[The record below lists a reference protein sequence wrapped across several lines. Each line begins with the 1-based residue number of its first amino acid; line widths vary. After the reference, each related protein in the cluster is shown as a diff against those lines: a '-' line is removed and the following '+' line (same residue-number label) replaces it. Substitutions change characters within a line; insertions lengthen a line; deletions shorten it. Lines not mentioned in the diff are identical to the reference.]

1 MITIAGG
8 VYRESCIEPHWD
20 DIFGSAGRAAVAL
33 ADTGETIALHTVRA
47 KSLSAGIENL
57 SAAFGIDA
65 TGPEVEEGV
74 EFEYMHSLG
83 TPRITPRPDA
93 IPQYP
98 PFEVVGDVVLRF
110 GMLEGSARVTGG
122 RVVYDPQSAFDPR
135 PYHENGSSA
144 ETLAVILNRLEGR
157 RLSGRT
163 EPSEIVEHILD
174 EWKADVVVLK
184 MGGHGA
190 MVHVRGETPVPVPSY
205 RSENVWK
212 IGSGDVFS
220 AAFAYYW
227 GKLEKPAAEAADL
240 ASRATSYYCGTRSLP
255 LVPEDTLREVVK
267 DAVEPRGGKVYLA
280 APFFNLA
287 ERWIVEEVREQLL
300 HMEVEVFS
308 PLHDVGVGPGDVV
321 AKQDLAGLDD
331 CSVVLAIL
339 NGGDAGTIFEIG
351 YAVAKGIPVIAL
363 AQNVRPEDL
372 KMPIGTGCR
381 VYEDLVTAIY
391 QTVWAE
397 P

>member
-1 MITIAGG
+1 MITITGG
-8 VYRESCIEPHWD
+8 VYRERCIEPHWD
-20 DIFGSAGRAAVAL
+20 DVFGSAGRAAVAL
-33 ADTGETIALHTVRA
+33 ADYGVELSLYTYRA
-47 KSLSAGIENL
+47 KALFDGIRNL
-57 SAAFGIDA
+57 EAAFGIA
-65 TGPEVEEGV
+65 INGPEVQDGV
-74 EFEYMHSLG
+74 EFEYIHSLG

-93 IPQYP
+93 IPEFP
-98 PFEVVGDVVLRF
+98 PFDVVGDVVLRF
-110 GMLEGSARVTGG
+110 GMLEGTAKVAGG

-135 PYHENGSSA
+135 PYRENGSTA
-144 ETLAVILNRLEGR
+144 EKLAVILNRLEGR
-157 RLSGRT
+157 RLSGLS
-163 EPSEIVEHILD
+163 EPSEIAYSILATWD
-174 EWKADVVVLK
+174 VDVVVLK

-190 MVHVRGETPVPVPSY
+190 LVLVKGEAPVSVPAY

-220 AAFAYYW
+220 AAFTFFW
-227 GKLEKPAAEAADL
+227 GERELPAAEAADL
-240 ASRATSYYCGTRSLP
+240 ASRATSYYCGTRALP
-255 LVPEDTLREVVK
+255 LP
-267 DAVEPRGGKVYLA
+267 DAESLKNLVTAAVAPRGGKVYLA
-280 APFFNLA
+280 APFFNLG
-287 ERWIVEEVREQLL
+287 ERWIVEEVRDQLL

-321 AKQDLAGLDD
+321 AKADLAGLDE
-331 CSVVLAIL
+331 CTVVLAIL

-363 AQNVRPEDL
+363 AQNTRPEDL
-372 KMPIGTGCR
+372 KMPVGSGCR